1 MLEDKFFLDLFEHVL
16 VLHDGV
22 SILLT
27 FEKILPILLLHS
39 LLLHHSSATGHELH
53 LLNGFLVGE
62 KQAKN
67 TIKSV
72 DEQEGP

>member
-1 MLEDKFFLDLFEHVL
+1 MLEDKFFFDLFEHVL

-27 FEKILPILLLHS
+27 FEKILPILLLHP

-67 TIKSV
+67 TI
-72 DEQEGP
+72 